1 MDAPLVHDDGLE
13 QAIVKRPRTR
23 WSEKSGALLTLDSL
37 VVEEPLEIR
46 LGNFPLAVVMR
57 TPGDDLDLVTGFALT
72 ELIVKNP
79 SDILRVAHCDSEMGG
94 DNVVRLYTAPHVSLD
109 IHRFQRNLYSTSS
122 CGICGKRSI
131 ERALEEAPPLESFSQ
146 FSAQVLATVP
156 TTLRA
161 RQPLFDETGA
171 LHAAALCTADGSL
184 VLVREDIGRHNA
196 VDKVIGAAARGNI
209 DARSGVLVVS
219 GRASYEVIQKA
230 LAARI
235 PCVVAV
241 GGVSSLAV
249 ALAERANMVLVGFAR
264 QSGMSIYSGAESVR

>member
-1 MDAPLVHDDGLE
+1 MDAPLVHHERLE
-13 QAIVKRPRTR
+13 QATVHRSRTT
-23 WSEKSGALLTLDSL
+23 WSEKSGARHSQDAL

-72 ELIVKNP
+72 EMIVKSP
-79 SDILRVAHCDSEMGG
+79 SDLLRVAHCDSEGSG
-94 DNVVRLYTAPHVSLD
+94 DNVVRIYTQAHISIDVS
-109 IHRFQRNLYSTSS
+109 RFQRNLYSTSS

-131 ERALEEAPPLESFSQ
+131 KRALEEAPPLDGFSE
-146 FSAQVLATVP
+146 FSAEMLHAIPQA
-156 TTLRA
+156 LRA
-161 RQPLFDETGA
+161 RQPLFDATGA
-171 LHAAALCTADGSL
+171 LHAAALSGPNGVL
-184 VLVREDIGRHNA
+184 QLVREDIGRHNA
-196 VDKVIGAAARGNI
+196 VDKVIGAAAREDIN
-209 DARSGVLVVS
+209 ASSYVLVVS

-249 ALAERANMVLVGFAR
+249 SLAERAKMVLVGFAR
-264 QSGMSIYSGAESVR
+264 PGGMSIYSGASWVR